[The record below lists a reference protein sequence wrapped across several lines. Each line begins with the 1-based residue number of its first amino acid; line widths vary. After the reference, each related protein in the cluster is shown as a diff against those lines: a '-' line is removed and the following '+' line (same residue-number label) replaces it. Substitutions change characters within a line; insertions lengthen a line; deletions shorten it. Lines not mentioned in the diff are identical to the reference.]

1 MFGMVLKNIP
11 AKYAFAGYSVRKGL
25 SVMMTN
31 MNGKMVYDI
40 FIYSYVDNYLSF
52 YTLMENGKYKNV
64 DTGEEVPEAM
74 AEDIMS
80 KHLYRGPNKD
90 ASSYGIYD
98 KEKIIGVFGVR
109 NIETLMKET
118 DEIAKKDDTRDVS
131 LQAFLDVKA
140 QYMGMEIMG
149 VINRFNNY
157 LKWEKDTMTV
167 PAIKYGMEDE
177 FESVIGDEMDFFDF
191 MSNKD
196 SDQVIREIR
205 LLTASTDG
213 IGNVKKGMEIKINK
227 AQDENSAGSVEVI
240 DKINKDLN

>member
-1 MFGMVLKNIP
+1 MFGMALKNIP

-52 YTLMENGKYKNV
+52 YTLMESGKYKNV
-64 DTGEEVPEAM
+64 STGEEVPEAT

-90 ASSYGIYD
+90 ASAYGTYD
-98 KEKIIGVFGVR
+98 KDKIVGVFGVR

-118 DEIAKKDDTRDVS
+118 DEIAKKDDTKDVS
-131 LQAFLDVKA
+131 LQAFLDVKN

-149 VINRFNNY
+149 VINRFNGY
-157 LKWEKDTMTV
+157 LKWEKDTITV
-167 PAIKYGMEDE
+167 PAIKYGLDDE
-177 FESVIGDEMDFFDF
+177 FNSVIGDEMDFFDF

-196 SDQVIREIR
+196 SDQIIREINI
-205 LLTASTDG
+205 LKDSTDG

-227 AQDENSAGSVEVI
+227 AEDEKSASTLEVI
-240 DKINKDLN
+240 DKTKNDL

>member
-1 MFGMVLKNIP
+1 MFGMALKNIP

-31 MNGKMVYDI
+31 MNGKMVYDV

-52 YTLMENGKYKNV
+52 YTLMESGKYKNV
-64 DTGEEVPEAM
+64 STGEEVPEAT

-90 ASSYGIYD
+90 ASAYGTYD
-98 KEKIIGVFGVR
+98 KDKIVGVFGVR

-118 DEIAKKDDTRDVS
+118 DDIAKKDDTKDVS
-131 LQAFLDVKA
+131 LQAFLDVKN

-149 VINRFNNY
+149 VINRFNGY
-157 LKWEKDTMTV
+157 LKWEKDTITV
-167 PAIKYGMEDE
+167 PAIKYGLDDE
-177 FESVIGDEMDFFDF
+177 FNSVIGDEMDFFDF

-196 SDQVIREIR
+196 SDQIIREINI
-205 LLTASTDG
+205 LKDSTDG

-227 AQDENSAGSVEVI
+227 AEDEKSASTLEVI
-240 DKINKDLN
+240 DKTKNDL

>member
-1 MFGMVLKNIP
+1 MFGMALKNIP

-52 YTLMENGKYKNV
+52 YTLMENGKYRNV
-64 DTGEEVPEAM
+64 STGEEVPEAT

-90 ASSYGIYD
+90 ASAYGTYD
-98 KEKIIGVFGVR
+98 KDKIVGVFGVR
-109 NIETLMKET
+109 NIEILMKET
-118 DEIAKKDDTRDVS
+118 DEIAKKDDTKDVS
-131 LQAFLDVKA
+131 LQAFLDVKN

-149 VINRFNNY
+149 VINRFNGY
-157 LKWEKDTMTV
+157 LKWEKDIITV
-167 PAIKYGMEDE
+167 PAIKYGLDDE
-177 FESVIGDEMDFFDF
+177 FNSVIGDEMDFFDF

-196 SDQVIREIR
+196 SDQVIRDLR
-205 LLTASTDG
+205 TLTVSTDG

-227 AQDENSAGSVEVI
+227 AEDEKSASTLEVI
-240 DKINKDLN
+240 DKTKSDL

>member
-1 MFGMVLKNIP
+1 MVNILKSYP
-11 AKYAFAGYSVRKGL
+11 AKYVFAGYSVRQGL

-52 YTLMENGKYKNV
+52 YTLMESGKYKNV
-64 DTGEEVPEAM
+64 STGEEVPEAT

-90 ASSYGIYD
+90 ASAYGTYD
-98 KEKIIGVFGVR
+98 KDKIVGVFGVR

-118 DEIAKKDDTRDVS
+118 DDIAKKDDTKDVS
-131 LQAFLDVKA
+131 LQAFLDVKN

-149 VINRFNNY
+149 VINRFNGY
-157 LKWEKDTMTV
+157 LKWEKDTITV
-167 PAIKYGMEDE
+167 PAIKYGLDDE
-177 FESVIGDEMDFFDF
+177 FNSVIGDEMDFFDF

-196 SDQVIREIR
+196 SDQIIREINI
-205 LLTASTDG
+205 LKDSTDG

-227 AQDENSAGSVEVI
+227 AEDEKSASTLEVI
-240 DKINKDLN
+240 DKTKNDL

>member
-1 MFGMVLKNIP
+1 MFGMALKNIP

-31 MNGKMVYDI
+31 MNGKMVYDV

-52 YTLMENGKYKNV
+52 YTLMESGKYKNV
-64 DTGEEVPEAM
+64 STGEEVPEAM

-90 ASSYGIYD
+90 ASAYGTYD
-98 KEKIIGVFGVR
+98 KDKIVGVFGVR

-118 DEIAKKDDTRDVS
+118 DDIAKKDDTKDVS
-131 LQAFLDVKA
+131 LQAFLDVKN

-149 VINRFNNY
+149 VINRFNGY
-157 LKWEKDTMTV
+157 LKWEKDTITV
-167 PAIKYGMEDE
+167 PAIKYGLDDE
-177 FESVIGDEMDFFDF
+177 FNSVIGDEMDFFDF

-196 SDQVIREIR
+196 SDQIIREINI
-205 LLTASTDG
+205 LKDSTDG

-227 AQDENSAGSVEVI
+227 AEDEKSASTLEVI
-240 DKINKDLN
+240 DKTKNDL

>member
-1 MFGMVLKNIP
+1 MFGMALKNIP

-52 YTLMENGKYKNV
+52 YTLMESGKYRNV
-64 DTGEEVPEAM
+64 STGEEVPEAT

-90 ASSYGIYD
+90 ASAYGTYD
-98 KEKIIGVFGVR
+98 KDKIVGVFGVR

-118 DEIAKKDDTRDVS
+118 DEIAKKDDTKDVS
-131 LQAFLDVKA
+131 LQAFLDVKN

-149 VINRFNNY
+149 VINRFNGY
-157 LKWEKDTMTV
+157 LKWEKDTITV
-167 PAIKYGMEDE
+167 PAIKYGLDDE
-177 FESVIGDEMDFFDF
+177 FNSVIGDEMDFFDF

-196 SDQVIREIR
+196 SDQIIREINI
-205 LLTASTDG
+205 LKDSTDG

-227 AQDENSAGSVEVI
+227 AEDEKSASTLEVI
-240 DKINKDLN
+240 DKTKNDL